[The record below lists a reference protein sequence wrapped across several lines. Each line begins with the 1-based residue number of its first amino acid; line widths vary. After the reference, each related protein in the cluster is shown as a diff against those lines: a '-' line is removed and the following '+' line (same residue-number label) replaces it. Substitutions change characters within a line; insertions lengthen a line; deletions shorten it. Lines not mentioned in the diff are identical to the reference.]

1 MSLKKSSGSLI
12 LSSNAFL
19 LISLLLTPTMHIF
32 VGYLAKWLVNVTSF
46 DLENIAEIAYR
57 NTSDHGNK
65 IYFKN

>member
-1 MSLKKSSGSLI
+1 M
-12 LSSNAFL
+12 N
-19 LISLLLTPTMHIF
+19 IF

-46 DLENIAEIAYR
+46 DLEIIAEIAYR